1 MIVDAEALDV
11 CTPSAAIFDTNSP
24 EPERR
29 PTGAASP
36 VPQLAMP
43 PTAPRVAEPA
53 MLGAGS
59 APPLSIVTGGPGA
72 GESTISTP
80 RDHQFTKLKWPE
92 PRRMDSSPSLMSQQ
106 LSEWSSRAP
115 PRRAEAQAPTH
126 RRCRSEGVG
135 FQSLQLTILL
145 PPTPSSSSSSGP
157 SRSADNTVAMSV
169 PAFYSVQQTIVAALH
184 ECRRR
189 LPSAAWR
196 DLEGADLVLRITEDG
211 EPQFDLP
218 ALAAKALVVD
228 VGETELALCTKADHG
243 PWHAELSDGEVEE
256 LRSMIDQNRAEGS
269 SAMGGGRQPSPVEA
283 GVEVAGAREGFG
295 CVLS

>member
-1 MIVDAEALDV
+1 MIVDAEALDQLR
-11 CTPSAAIFDTNSP
+11 TPSADIFDTNSP

-29 PTGAASP
+29 PAGT
-36 VPQLAMP
+36 VPHVPPLAMP
-43 PTAPRVAEPA
+43 PTTPRAAEPA
-53 MLGAGS
+53 MLLGAGS
-59 APPLSIVTGGPGA
+59 APPLSVLSGTLLSPSA
-72 GESTISTP
+72 GESTTSTP
-80 RDHQFTKLKWPE
+80 RDHQFAKLKWPE
-92 PRRMDSSPSLMSQQ
+92 PRRMDSTPSLMSQQ

-115 PRRAEAQAPTH
+115 PRRADAQAPTH

-145 PPTPSSSSSSGP
+145 PPIPSVGAT
-157 SRSADNTVAMSV
+157 RSADSTVAMSV

-196 DLEGADLVLRITEDG
+196 DLEGAELVLRITEDG

-243 PWHAELSDGEVEE
+243 PWHADLSDGEVEE
-256 LRSMIDQNRAEGS
+256 LRSMMSQSRNERGA
-269 SAMGGGRQPSPVEA
+269 AGGGGQPSPPEA
-283 GVEVAGAREGFG
+283 EVEVVGASSG
-295 CVLS
+295 CAIS